1 LAGCLSPVDPIPD
14 DPVAGSPE
22 IRSGKAVSFT
32 MRFVPAGGPFTM
44 GEHVETPTQSVTLTR
59 DFWMGETEVTQGL
72 WEDVW
77 GTTWPG
83 TDPDGSGYGAGAEY
97 PAYFVNWYDAVAF
110 CNLLTKA
117 DDSIADT
124 EQVYYSDAGLTTAYT
139 NANAVSEADVHVDWS
154 KTGYRLP
161 TEAEWEYATRYIDG
175 TSWNGG
181 DHVNGGPVYTDET
194 DPDKI
199 GDYAWYNGNTSPNG
213 GSKEVGQKTAN
224 ALGLRDMSGNVYEWC
239 YDWYA
244 AYSGGSEPDPTG
256 PTSGSFRV
264 RRGGSWNLSGA
275 HLRCARRID
284 NNPSLRYHSV
294 GFRLCRTVD

>member
-1 LAGCLSPVDPIPD
+1 
-14 DPVAGSPE
+14 
-22 IRSGKAVSFT
+22 
-32 MRFVPAGGPFTM
+32 MRFVPAGGPFPM

-161 TEAEWEYATRYIDG
+161 TEAEWEYAARYIDG
-175 TSWNGG
+175 SIWNEG
-181 DHVNGGPVYTDET
+181 DHVSGDTEYSCWGTESGSPLADDARISEYAWWSGNNGSSG
-194 DPDKI
+194 DPDYGCKEA
-199 GDYAWYNGNTSPNG
+199 GRKTSN
-213 GSKEVGQKTAN
+213 V
-224 ALGLRDMSGNVYEWC
+224 LGICDMSGNVWEWC

-244 AYSGGSEPDPTG
+244 AYSGGSETVPAG
-256 PTSGSFRV
+256 PGSGSGRV
-264 RRGGSWNLSGA
+264 SRGGHWAISGNA
-275 HLRCARRID
+275 LRCAYRFYRL
-284 NNPSLRYHSV
+284 PSNRLFSF
-294 GFRLCRTVD
+294 GFRLCRTAD